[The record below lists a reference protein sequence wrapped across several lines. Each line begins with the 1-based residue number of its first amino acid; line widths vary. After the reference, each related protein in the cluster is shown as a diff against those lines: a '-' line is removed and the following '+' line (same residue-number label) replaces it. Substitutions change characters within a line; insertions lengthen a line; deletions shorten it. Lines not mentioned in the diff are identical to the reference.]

1 MEKRK
6 LSSPHL
12 PVGLSWRM
20 IDKTTDTLISLALD
34 EDAVDRD
41 VTTTSLFPH
50 TPPRCNA
57 FVKAKSDGVLCGG
70 EIFLEV
76 YRRVDPGL
84 EVLPLKE
91 DGAPFHRGEVLFTL
105 SGSASSVLRGER
117 TALNFLAHLSGV
129 ATATAELVCL
139 AEGKLLVLDTR
150 KTTPGMRSLEKYAVR
165 CGGGTNHR
173 RDLSDMVLLKEN
185 HLIFFQNLR
194 EAVLQV
200 REKNETIPLEVEVKN
215 LHELKEA
222 LGLPLQRI
230 LLDNFS
236 PELLKEAVGLVQK
249 RVPLEASGG
258 ISSETLPT
266 VAETGVDY
274 VSSGALTHSAKASD
288 FSLLIEG
295 PQP

>member
-129 ATATAELVCL
+129 ATATVRQAAQQMMKAIMHEVRIADIRPSTKL
-139 AEGKLLVLDTR
+139 ARVSPPVSADSSNAP
-150 KTTPGMRSLEKYAVR
+150 TTPRVAASVGVA
-165 CGGGTNHR
+165 
-173 RDLSDMVLLKEN
+173 
-185 HLIFFQNLR
+185 
-194 EAVLQV
+194 
-200 REKNETIPLEVEVKN
+200 
-215 LHELKEA
+215 
-222 LGLPLQRI
+222 
-230 LLDNFS
+230 S
-236 PELLKEAVGLVQK
+236 P
-249 RVPLEASGG
+249 P
-258 ISSETLPT
+258 
-266 VAETGVDY
+266 
-274 VSSGALTHSAKASD
+274 
-288 FSLLIEG
+288 
-295 PQP
+295 